1 MMLML
6 FHQMIFSQHLFL
18 RCFFLRFFFLRC
30 SSFNRSSLEVSTIDA
45 SDDRIR
51 SSAEDPVGQ
60 VGQDGQ
66 VGQVGG
72 EEKEFDEDKKVLSK
86 MRSPDQTFEDVV
98 ADIENKNI
106 DGSNVTKHTIMIDG
120 SDLSAREEVLVKLDK
135 DAKDPE
141 RDAETDDRKD
151 SEMQYNAKEN
161 TAKHCETRHTERI
174 EDNENETRGFGK
186 VDQVAEKVA
195 DGMVIEVSA
204 IQSNCFTK

>member
-1 MMLML
+1 
-6 FHQMIFSQHLFL
+6 MIFSQHLFL

-30 SSFNRSSLEVSTIDA
+30 SSFNRSSLEVSTVGA

-66 VGQVGG
+66 DGG
-72 EEKEFDEDKKVLSK
+72 EEKEFDEDKKVFSK

-120 SDLSAREEVLVKLDK
+120 NDLSAREEVLVKLDK

-195 DGMVIEVSA
+195 DGMVIEVST

>member
-1 MMLML
+1 
-6 FHQMIFSQHLFL
+6 MIVSQHLFL

-30 SSFNRSSLEVSTIDA
+30 SSFNRSSLEVSTVGA

-66 VGQVGG
+66 DGG
-72 EEKEFDEDKKVLSK
+72 EEKEFDEDKKVFSK

-195 DGMVIEVSA
+195 DGMVIEVST

>member
-1 MMLML
+1 
-6 FHQMIFSQHLFL
+6 MIFSQHLFL

-30 SSFNRSSLEVSTIDA
+30 SSFNRSSLEVSTVGA

-60 VGQDGQ
+60 VGQVGQDGQ
-66 VGQVGG
+66 DGG
-72 EEKEFDEDKKVLSK
+72 EEKEFDEDKKVFSK

-120 SDLSAREEVLVKLDK
+120 NDLSAREEVLVKLDK

-195 DGMVIEVSA
+195 DGMVIEVST

>member
-1 MMLML
+1 MLML

-30 SSFNRSSLEVSTIDA
+30 SSFNRSSLEVSTVGA

-72 EEKEFDEDKKVLSK
+72 EEKEFDEDKKVFSK

-120 SDLSAREEVLVKLDK
+120 NDLSAREEVLVKLDK

-186 VDQVAEKVA
+186 VGQVAEKVA
-195 DGMVIEVSA
+195 DGMVIEVST

>member
-1 MMLML
+1 
-6 FHQMIFSQHLFL
+6 MIVSQHLFL

-30 SSFNRSSLEVSTIDA
+30 SSFNRSSLEVSTVGA

-66 VGQVGG
+66 DGQDGG

-195 DGMVIEVSA
+195 DGMVIEVST

>member
-1 MMLML
+1 
-6 FHQMIFSQHLFL
+6 MIFSQHLFL

-30 SSFNRSSLEVSTIDA
+30 SSFNRSSLEVSTVGA

-66 VGQVGG
+66 DGQVGG
-72 EEKEFDEDKKVLSK
+72 EEKEFDEDKKVFSK

-120 SDLSAREEVLVKLDK
+120 NDLSAREEVLVKLDK

-195 DGMVIEVSA
+195 DGMVIEVST

>member
-1 MMLML
+1 
-6 FHQMIFSQHLFL
+6 MIFSQHLFL

-66 VGQVGG
+66 DGQVGG
-72 EEKEFDEDKKVLSK
+72 EEKEFDEDKKVFSK

-120 SDLSAREEVLVKLDK
+120 NDLSAREEVLVKLDK

-195 DGMVIEVSA
+195 DGMVIEVST